1 MSDHLAM
8 RGRSTAAPKP
18 KADSILERALD
29 PVKLTVDSI
38 LSKEETRW
46 SGVRELLF
54 LAFPII
60 VMIGSNTLM
69 NATDTWMVAQL
80 GKKYM
85 AAIMPAG
92 LLNHVL
98 VSFFIGILS
107 CVNTFVGQSYGRR
120 ELRDCSH
127 YTWQGIHL
135 SMLIALGVMV
145 LWPLTTD
152 IFRLI
157 GHPAEL
163 QPLEATYFRIRLWG
177 MGGAVMT
184 VALAA
189 FFYATNRP
197 IVPMIA
203 TILANVFNLA
213 GDWVLIF
220 GKLGFPKLGISG
232 AAIATNISAW
242 LCALMMLAVFLSRPF
257 NETYASRRTW
267 GWDWPKARRLFR
279 VGWPAGVSMGLDIGS
294 WAVFSC
300 LILGRFGIDA
310 LAAGSATGQILAGS
324 FMPTIALGIALT
336 ALVGQWIGRG
346 NVQRAV
352 ARHKT
357 ALKIGVA
364 YMTFMGVVFV
374 VFRHSLIGI
383 FRGEPEIVALGG
395 KFLIFAAAFQLFDAI
410 AIVTSGALKGAGDT
424 KWPMVA
430 QVLAAWCVF
439 LPLGYVL
446 AFHTRL
452 GVLGGWVAAAVYIW
466 LLGAALF
473 WRFYSGKWKTI
484 DIFDKV
490 RESGAAPIDLPGEA
504 DDAFA
509 GSEGQATLTKFD
521 GAQDQPKTSE
531 DEDELPQDTVGG

>member
-1 MSDHLAM
+1 
-8 RGRSTAAPKP
+8 
-18 KADSILERALD
+18 
-29 PVKLTVDSI
+29 VKLIVDSV
-38 LSKEETRW
+38 LSEEETPW

-60 VMIGSNTLM
+60 VTIGSNTLM
-69 NATDTWMVAQL
+69 NAADTWMVAQL

-98 VSFFIGILS
+98 VSFFIGVLS

-120 ELRDCSH
+120 ELPDCSH
-127 YTWQGIHL
+127 YAWQGIYL
-135 SMLIALGVMV
+135 SMLIALGVMI
-145 LWPLTTD
+145 LWPLTTE

-157 GHPAEL
+157 GHPPHV
-163 QPLEATYFRIRLWG
+163 QPLEAAYFRIRLWG
-177 MGGAVMT
+177 VGGAVMT

-189 FFYATNRP
+189 FFYATTRP

-203 TILANVFNLA
+203 TILANVFNLV
-213 GDWVLIF
+213 GDYALIF
-220 GKLGFPKLGISG
+220 GKLGFPELGIKG
-232 AAIATNISAW
+232 AAIATNIAAW

-257 NETYASRRTW
+257 NETYSSRGTW
-267 GWDWPKARRLFR
+267 QWDWPKARRLFR
-279 VGWPAGVSMGLDIGS
+279 VGWPAGLSMGLDVGS
-294 WAVFSC
+294 WAVFTC
-300 LILGRFGIDA
+300 LILGSFGVDA

-346 NVQRAV
+346 NVRRAV
-352 ARHKT
+352 ARYKT
-357 ALKIGVA
+357 ALKIGGA

-374 VFRHSLIGI
+374 VFRHNLIAL
-383 FRGEPEIVALGG
+383 FRGEPEVVDLGG
-395 KFLIFAAAFQLFDAI
+395 KFLIFAAAFQFFDAI
-410 AIVTSGALKGAGDT
+410 TIVTSGALKGAGDT

-439 LPLGYVL
+439 LPLGYFL

-452 GVLGGWVAAAVYIW
+452 GALGGWAAAAAYIW

-473 WRFYSGKWKTI
+473 CRFFSGKWKRI
-484 DIFDKV
+484 DIFEKV
-490 RESGAAPIDLPGEA
+490 RASAVAPIDLPGQTA
-504 DDAFA
+504 AFA
-509 GSEGQATLTKFD
+509 PSDVQPTLDELDNVKELPD
-521 GAQDQPKTSE
+521 ISE
-531 DEDELPQDTVGG
+531 DEDELPQGTVRE